1 MSFIDSEF
9 QLTNY
14 KYLNKLIELLLQWL
28 VVYDNISL
36 EKQININK
44 GGKVK
49 MLKDKLIEFGNGEI
63 SEVKETNVF
72 KIGKKQ
78 DDKNI
83 KKSFPLYVDT
93 LVQKELDKIAK
104 KTGYSRNELINLMI
118 QHCLDN
124 LEFTD

>member
-1 MSFIDSEF
+1 M
-9 QLTNY
+9 
-14 KYLNKLIELLLQWL
+14 

-72 KIGKKQ
+72 KLSKQ
-78 DDKNI
+78 CCII
-83 KKSFPLYVDT
+83 KF
-93 LVQKELDKIAK
+93 
-104 KTGYSRNELINLMI
+104 IN
-118 QHCLDN
+118 
-124 LEFTD
+124 